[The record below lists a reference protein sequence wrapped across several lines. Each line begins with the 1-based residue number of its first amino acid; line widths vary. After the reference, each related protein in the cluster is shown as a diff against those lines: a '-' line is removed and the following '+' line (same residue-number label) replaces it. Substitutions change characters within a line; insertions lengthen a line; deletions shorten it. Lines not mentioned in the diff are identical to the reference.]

1 MKQKYR
7 NFYTRNK
14 LFLIS
19 FLIFLILINISF
31 ITNFLYDDDKNHP
44 LNNKNPKLS
53 WEWATLDLTNP
64 LEVNNSLCTHNNFI
78 SIKGRVYNKADQT
91 NKSGLNVAIEVD
103 YTLDMGYTDVTE
115 SNGNFDISYRVDPL
129 LDIYLPHR
137 IEVKVTDSEP
147 GGPGSEIEYHHFYT
161 IYVNTTSYFDIVSY
175 DDPTIP
181 KLTEEYFAIN
191 GFLRDGGDSG
201 LSFEE
206 VYYYWFDGFNIID
219 QGSFWTGS
227 SGDLSDIQVPNTLL
241 SQLTLKLNFSNVPFI
256 GYSEIFSPAIK
267 TFSDVY
273 WDLNIDFSTYVGAR
287 YTITG
292 QLSSLTDSSLKI
304 SNREVT
310 ILYDNGRL
318 QRTVQTRADGSFTS
332 TFTIPDGN
340 GTFPIQV
347 QLDNYAGKDISS
359 TPTYIFVDVALP
371 SNGGAPELPPFVIF
385 SVIFFPILGVI
396 IAGLIVYAL
405 RYYRKQEEES
415 RVVNVPLISRIKNLK
430 ILKDSGRLEES
441 LSYLFNAIYMDLVNA
456 KYGRT
461 RKDNETIRD
470 FAIVSVKELKLTPA
484 TVYPFIQK
492 IEEVIYA
499 KPFKITE
506 KDFYK
511 TCELFS
517 PIYFQLT
524 GYNFVLNF

>member
-7 NFYTRNK
+7 YFYTRK
-14 LFLIS
+14 TLFLIS
-19 FLIFLILINISF
+19 VLIFLILINIIF
-31 ITNFLYDDDKNHP
+31 ITNFTYNDDKHHP
-44 LNNKNPKLS
+44 VNDKNLKLS
-53 WEWATLDLTNP
+53 WTWATLDLTNP
-64 LEVNNSLCTHNNFI
+64 LEVNNSLFTHNTDI
-78 SIKGRVYNKADQT
+78 SIEGRIYSKSDGT
-91 NKSGLNVAIEVD
+91 NKSDIEVIIQIEGMNYSSYNDFTDSNGRFAID
-103 YTLDMGYTDVTE
+103 YT
-115 SNGNFDISYRVDPL
+115 IDPSL
-129 LDIYLPHR
+129 NIYSSHELKAIP
-137 IEVKVTDSEP
+137 INYITVPP
-147 GGPGSEIEYHHFYT
+147 GGVIENPEYYT
-161 IYVNTTSYFDIVSY
+161 IYVNTTSNFDIISY

-181 KLTEEYFAIN
+181 KLTEEYFAIDGYLKN
-191 GFLRDGGDSG
+191 GNGTG
-201 LSFEE
+201 LSDEE
-206 VYYYWFDGFNIID
+206 VYYYWLDGFNIIN

-227 SGDLSDIQVPNTLL
+227 SGDLLDIQVPDTL
-241 SQLTLKLNFSNVPFI
+241 SSRLTLKLNFSNIPYI
-256 GYSEIFSPAIK
+256 GYSEISSPLIK
-267 TFSDVY
+267 VFSDVA
-273 WDLNIDFSTYVGAR
+273 WDLDIDLSTYERAQ

-292 QLSSLTDSSLKI
+292 ELSSLTNNSLKI
-304 SNREVT
+304 KNREIT
-310 ILYDNGRL
+310 ILYDNNPVD
-318 QRTVQTRADGSFTS
+318 TVQTRADGTFTS
-332 TFTIPDGN
+332 TFRIPDGN

-347 QLDNYAGKDISS
+347 QLVNYAGKDISS

-371 SNGGAPELPPFVIF
+371 SNGGAELPPFLIF

-441 LSYLFNAIYMDLVNA
+441 LSYLFNAIYIDLVNA
-456 KYGRT
+456 KYGRA